1 MARKG
6 KIGCASIIIKDYI
19 NFNSNDNVVNFKII
33 DKEVN
38 PYYSVTFFN
47 SRYGLKQVERMSTG
61 NV

>member
-6 KIGCASIIIKDYI
+6 KIGGASIIIKDYI

-38 PYYSVTFFN
+38 PYYFVTFFN